1 MFYTIEYRYT
11 ERVYRYTKRVHC
23 FIYNIYNINV
33 LQVNDLSITIP
44 RYIDTPILGG
54 VRARISRRSTSVRL
68 CPPPLSLPLEAD
80 PAPGALLPT
89 APLPILAAQYHGV
102 SPPPPTPSSH
112 GAFPASCKT
121 CILSLFAAQYPL
133 TVPLFAVIIDSGGNN
148 ETTTQEDV

>member
-80 PAPGALLPT
+80 PAPGTLLSHCSP
-89 APLPILAAQYHGV
+89 PILAAQYHGV
-102 SPPPPTPSSH
+102 SPPPPTPSSPARPPRLLQNLH
-112 GAFPASCKT
+112 SFPFRGA
-121 CILSLFAAQYPL
+121 
-133 TVPLFAVIIDSGGNN
+133 VPIDSSVIRGYNRLRW
-148 ETTTQEDV
+148 E